1 MLLARV
7 LHRLYGV
14 SRGLCN
20 ATVGAL
26 TGLGLM
32 ISASVADA
40 STLVVALGDSLTAG
54 YGLPP
59 ENALPARLEA
69 RLKREGFDIVF
80 QNAGVS
86 GDTSAGGLARVDWAT
101 VDNPKYVLVALGA
114 NDMLRGVDP
123 ATTRANLDAIL
134 TALKARGI
142 RPILLG
148 MRAQPNL
155 GSDYVTAFE
164 RIYPEL
170 AAKHG
175 VPLFP
180 FMLDGVAT
188 VAALNLPD
196 GMHPNARGVEVMV
209 DRIAPFL
216 ADVLR
221 KG

>member
-1 MLLARV
+1 
-7 LHRLYGV
+7 
-14 SRGLCN
+14 
-20 ATVGAL
+20 
-26 TGLGLM
+26 M